1 MGIALRSWPVGHVVK
16 CLVFAHPDD
25 VAAVWAEQEA
35 QLRRLFEACRA
46 TRHEFLLEII
56 ASNRGE
62 VGHDTVARVIERVYG
77 LGVYPDWWKLEPT
90 TDPAAWRTIEAAI
103 LAHDPRCRG
112 VVLLGLSAPSD
123 ALIAGI
129 EAAAAFPIVKGFAVG
144 RTIFGEV
151 AARWLAKRIGDEEAV
166 AALGDNLRVLAD
178 AWRNA
183 RLKRAA

>member
-1 MGIALRSWPVGHVVK
+1 M
-16 CLVFAHPDD
+16 
-25 VAAVWAEQEA
+25 
-35 QLRRLFEACRA
+35 
-46 TRHEFLLEII
+46 
-56 ASNRGE
+56 
-62 VGHDTVARVIERVYG
+62 IERVYG